1 MVVASLVR
9 SNNAGSIGF
18 LGEPERINVLLSR
31 ARHGLLLIG
40 NAQTLRSARAPAAKR
55 QWTTVLDRLESSGA
69 LRSGLPARCQMH
81 GHVHTP
87 ELDSPEAFA
96 RQSPDGGCAQPCN
109 AKLRCGHRCVL
120 SCHAF
125 DQGHEAMLCRE
136 TVHEFCSVGH
146 LKQRECCERA
156 SKCQTCSEVSGV
168 IAL

>member
-87 ELDSPEAFA
+87 ELDSPERSRDSLRTGLRPAMQ
-96 RQSPDGGCAQPCN
+96 RQAALRAPLCAELPRVRTRGTR
-109 AKLRCGHRCVL
+109 RCCAGRRCT
-120 SCHAF
+120 SSAAW
-125 DQGHEAMLCRE
+125 G
-136 TVHEFCSVGH
+136 T
-146 LKQRECCERA
+146 
-156 SKCQTCSEVSGV
+156 
-168 IAL
+168 